1 MKKIYFATGNKGKA
15 EEAED
20 ILGLKVDIADIELDE
35 IQSMNLEI
43 IVEHKVRQA
52 YQVLKAPVFVD
63 DVSVEFEIWKGFPG
77 PFIKYLQQ
85 LSNDLILYM
94 MRNEINRRVNLIATI
109 AYHDGKEIHFF
120 TGKIKGTIAT
130 EVRGARGW
138 GFDPILIPEDQK
150 LTYAEMTLKEKNSLS
165 HRTIAMNKLRDYLD
179 SQNEDRRL

>member
-94 MRNEINRRVNLIATI
+94 MRNETNRRVNLIATI
-109 AYHDGKEIHFF
+109 AYHDGVKIHFF
-120 TGKIKGTIAT
+120 TSKIKGTIAT

-150 LTYAEMTLKEKNSLS
+150 LTYAQMSLQEKNSHS
-165 HRTIAMNKLRDYLD
+165 HRTIAMNKLRDFLD
-179 SQNEDRRL
+179 SQKKD